1 MQCSIDFIREQMA
14 DKEHII
20 KGIIIG
26 RRSLGRKLAFA
37 DIIAPPQSD
46 KSVQLIFT
54 RQSFHGP
61 TNDDDTFN
69 QPFPTKDS
77 SLPYGASIIA
87 QLGDCQK
94 VPSKTNSEVINDVWH
109 VTRWSITEHPKEL
122 AEDMASLQIDSSAH
136 KSSGTDDNDDHEQKE
151 KKSQSVIIGSGAMSC
166 SDYLKIRGEA
176 FEVAN
181 THKLRIRDL
190 KGDDASAQP
199 SNDQSTRSR
208 KMKSNTN
215 SSQTKDKDS
224 KSSSA
229 NIESEFH
236 HGGKQAKGLRAKI
249 FASWILEVF
258 FDIVPTST
266 DKYLDNSISSQHDR
280 LICQPCQSNDRASST
295 PSEQQREQRVHV
307 FDIAGGKGQLS
318 LQLILQQMH
327 CPSTSLR
334 ISRCTIVDPM
344 VRKSDAK
351 QRHAK
356 LKKAVSR
363 LRNNSYD
370 CDGEA
375 PTIEHMATCFTK
387 DVFPE
392 IYSNSISIGHA
403 DETPSQTNSLLLGLH
418 PDQPTEDIIDAALEH
433 NLSVAIIPCCVY
445 ADLFPSR
452 MIKRSGSDDD
462 GKYEEIPVRNYSEFL
477 QYLLDK
483 DESLQIATLPFE
495 GKNKVI
501 YRKV

>member
-1 MQCSIDFIREQMA
+1 MS
-14 DKEHII
+14 DKEHIII

-37 DIIAPPQSD
+37 DVITPPQSD
-46 KSVQLIFT
+46 KSIQLIFT
-54 RQSFHGP
+54 RQSFRGP

-94 VPSKTNSEVINDVWH
+94 VPSKTNSEVINDVWR
-109 VTRWSITEHPKEL
+109 VTRWRITEHPKEL

-136 KSSGTDDNDDHEQKE
+136 KSSGTDDDDEQKE

-176 FEVAN
+176 FEMAN
-181 THKLRIRDL
+181 THKQRILDL
-190 KGDDASAQP
+190 KGDNASAQP
-199 SNDQSTRSR
+199 SNGQSTRSR
-208 KMKSNTN
+208 KIKPNTN
-215 SSQTKDKDS
+215 SSQTKDN
-224 KSSSA
+224 KSSFA

-258 FDIVPTST
+258 FDIAPTST
-266 DKYLDNSISSQHDR
+266 DKYLDNSIISQQDR
-280 LICQPCQSNDRASST
+280 LICQPCQSNNGNSST
-295 PSEQQREQRVHV
+295 PSEQQREQAVHV

-327 CPSTSLR
+327 CSSTLLR

-351 QRHAK
+351 QRYAK

-363 LRNNSYD
+363 LRKNNND
-370 CDGEA
+370 IDGEA

-387 DVFPE
+387 DAFPG
-392 IYSNSISIGHA
+392 IYSNSISIGHV
-403 DETPSQTNSLLLGLH
+403 DEMSTPSHTNSLLLGLH
-418 PDQPTEDIIDAALEH
+418 PDEPTEDILDAALEH

-462 GKYEEIPVRNYSEFL
+462 GKHEEVPVRNYSEFL

-483 DESLQIATLPFE
+483 DESLKLATLPFE
-495 GKNKVI
+495 GKNKV
-501 YRKV
+501 